1 MGGRGGG
8 GGGRSNF
15 LCPHTN
21 CHEKC
26 WGMGGL
32 PEPPTRKRQT
42 YMQRVR
48 WVRTHPPPPPHGPK
62 RSAWKE
68 PKKNLRKKERQ
79 RWVFSS
85 NLSTT
90 RSRNSKMSECRFAVV
105 FLGSIF
111 LKTLKMHSQ
120 VRSLLKTLSYLRLFN
135 IFYSNNTH
143 TACDCCFY
151 PPLMLQSSSK

>member
-1 MGGRGGG
+1 MLGDGGTARTPNKKKADVYAEGAMGA
-8 GGGRSNF
+8 NA
-15 LCPHTN
+15 
-21 CHEKC
+21 
-26 WGMGGL
+26 
-32 PEPPTRKRQT
+32 
-42 YMQRVR
+42 
-48 WVRTHPPPPPHGPK
+48 PPPPPPSHGPK

-90 RSRNSKMSECRFAVV
+90 RSRNSIMSECRFAVV